1 MRSPS
6 RLGSA
11 LLFVLVCTA
20 LIGAFFVSSVSEQ
33 LLRRNDEY
41 IIEFR
46 NIPVSGL
53 GIGSRVQYRGI
64 PVGDVRGISFVNDD
78 VETIHVRVAI
88 DRSVPVPADVSARL
102 QTVGISGVT
111 VVGLSGGTNAAP
123 RLEPGEVLVAE
134 GGLLDE
140 LTESA
145 RIAVDSLDEII
156 DGVVELLGEENRDAV
171 SALLRS
177 ASVVLSENRS
187 GVRTTVDNVSAGS
200 GELVRTIESI
210 ARSAEGIERIVNNLE
225 QTVVT
230 LDLSETTDT
239 LNRAIQSID
248 DAATGAGG
256 TVTLLD
262 ETVRENRQTFSQA
275 VRSLERTI
283 SSLNDLASQL
293 NSDPSLLLRGRST
306 GGSLR

>member
-11 LLFVLVCTA
+11 LIFILVCTV

-33 LLRRNDEY
+33 LLRRDDEY

-46 NIPVSGL
+46 NMPVSGL

-64 PVGDVRGISFVNDD
+64 SVGDVRTISFVDDD

-88 DRSVPVPADVSARL
+88 DRSVPVPADVTARV
-102 QTVGISGVT
+102 QAVGISGVT
-111 VVGLSGGTNAAP
+111 VVSLSGGTNAAP
-123 RLEPGEVLVAE
+123 RLEPGDMLVAE
-134 GGLLDE
+134 GALLDE

-145 RIAVDSLDEII
+145 RTAVDSLDDII

-171 SALLRS
+171 SVLLRS
-177 ASVVLSENRS
+177 ASTMLAENR
-187 GVRTTVDNVSAGS
+187 GDLRTTVDNVSTGS
-200 GELVRTIESI
+200 GELVRSIESI
-210 ARSAEGIERIVNNLE
+210 ARSAEGIERIVDNLE
-225 QTVVT
+225 QTIVT
-230 LDLSETTDT
+230 LDLSQTTDT
-239 LNRAIQSID
+239 LNRAIESID
-248 DAATGAGG
+248 DVVTGAGS
-256 TVTLLD
+256 TVSLLD
-262 ETVRENRQTFSQA
+262 DTVRENRQTFSQA

-283 SSLNDLASQL
+283 NSLNDLASQL